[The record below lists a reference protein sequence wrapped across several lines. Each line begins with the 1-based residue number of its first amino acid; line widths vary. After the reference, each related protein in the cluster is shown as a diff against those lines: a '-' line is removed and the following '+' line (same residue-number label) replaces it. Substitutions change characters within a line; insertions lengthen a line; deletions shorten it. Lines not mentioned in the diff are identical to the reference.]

1 MSDVP
6 SEWRTV
12 SGSLRPGGWVI
23 VAGGSGF
30 IGSHLCEALLNR
42 GHRVLDL
49 DDHSTGRISN
59 VAHLLD
65 VDGFALLEG
74 DVTDEG
80 IEGRVAAVVG
90 DDPVA
95 AVAHLAS
102 AASPPAYLAR
112 PLETLAVGSAG
123 TDRLIS
129 IALRHDARF
138 LLASTSEV
146 YGDPLEHPQRETYW
160 GNVNPIGERSVYDEA
175 KRFAEALTAAH
186 ERASGLDARIARIF
200 NTYGPRMQPD
210 DGRVVTNFVH
220 QALRGE
226 AMTVYGD
233 GTQTRSF
240 CFVSDEVEGLIALLE
255 SEVRG
260 PVNLGNPTEFSMIE
274 LAVAVGEVVGIEP
287 RLDHRPL
294 PSDDPK
300 VRQPDISRAR
310 ELLGWEPQVA
320 LRDGLRLM
328 VDSLDPTTAPGADH

>member
-1 MSDVP
+1 VSDVP
-6 SEWRTV
+6 SERRTV
-12 SGSLRPGGWVI
+12 SGRLRPGGWVI

-42 GHRVLDL
+42 GYRVLDL
-49 DDHSTGRISN
+49 DDHSTGRVSN

-65 VDGFALLEG
+65 VDGFTLLEG
-74 DVTDEG
+74 DVTDGG
-80 IEGRVAAVVG
+80 IAGRVAAVVG
-90 DDPVA
+90 DETVA

-112 PLETLAVGSAG
+112 PLETLAVGSIG

-129 IALRHDARF
+129 IALRYEARF

-260 PVNLGNPTEFSMIE
+260 PVNLGNPTEFTMIE
-274 LAVAVGEVVGIEP
+274 LAVAVGEVIGVEP

-310 ELLGWEPQVA
+310 ELLGWEPRVA

-328 VDSLDPTTAPGADH
+328 VDSLDDTAASGADH

>member
-1 MSDVP
+1 MSG
-6 SEWRTV
+6 R
-12 SGSLRPGGWVI
+12 LRPGGWVI
-23 VAGGSGF
+23 VPGGSGF

-42 GHRVLDL
+42 GYRVLDL
-49 DDHSTGRISN
+49 DDHSTGRVSN

-65 VDGFALLEG
+65 VDGFTLLEG
-74 DVTDEG
+74 DVTDGG
-80 IEGRVAAVVG
+80 IAGRVAAVVG
-90 DDPVA
+90 DETVA

-112 PLETLAVGSAG
+112 PLETLAVGSIG

-129 IALRHDARF
+129 IALRYEARF

-260 PVNLGNPTEFSMIE
+260 PVNLGNPTEFTMIE
-274 LAVAVGEVVGIEP
+274 LAVAVGEVIGVEP

-310 ELLGWEPQVA
+310 ELLGWEPRVA

-328 VDSLDPTTAPGADH
+328 VDSLDDTAASGADH

>member
-1 MSDVP
+1 
-6 SEWRTV
+6 
-12 SGSLRPGGWVI
+12 VI

-42 GHRVLDL
+42 GYRVLDL
-49 DDHSTGRISN
+49 DDHSTGRVSN

-65 VDGFALLEG
+65 VDGFTLLEG
-74 DVTDEG
+74 DVTDGG
-80 IEGRVAAVVG
+80 IAGRVAAVVG
-90 DDPVA
+90 DETVA
-95 AVAHLAS
+95 AVARGTREVM
-102 AASPPAYLAR
+102 PPRRGAR
-112 PLETLAVGSAG
+112 PLETLAVGSIG

-129 IALRHDARF
+129 IALRYEARF

-260 PVNLGNPTEFSMIE
+260 PVNLGNPTEFTMIE
-274 LAVAVGEVVGIEP
+274 LAVAVGEVIGVEP

-310 ELLGWEPQVA
+310 ELLGWEPRVA

-328 VDSLDPTTAPGADH
+328 VDSLDDTAASGADH